1 MGSLFSAL
9 TSAAETLRTYE
20 RALTTSQNNVSNA
33 STPGFAK
40 QRASFVA
47 KRFEPDRGILG
58 GVEWGPSISTRDFRA
73 EANVWRQSDK
83 LGFQTQRRQDLT
95 AVESL
100 ATVAAGEGIPGALDR
115 LFQSFSQL
123 SVSPNDGSARQT
135 VLDRAGELAAEFNRT
150 AQGFAAAE
158 VDADRQ
164 LHSAVAR
171 VNQLGARIAD
181 LNASRRASFSG
192 QVDTGT
198 DAALHQTLEE
208 LSRYV
213 NYTAVEADDGTISVF
228 LGGQSLFVIGVNA
241 YAVQADTSGGSAQV
255 LSAAGDA
262 ITQYLNSG
270 QIGALTGLRNTTLP
284 GYRAQL
290 NTLAQSTA
298 DAVNGQLSLGLDADG
313 LPPAVNLFS
322 YTPGSA
328 AQTLTVTPGFATGQL
343 AAAEAGAPGGNG
355 NAIALANLAT
365 ANIVNGRTLS
375 SAYADLASTIGRD
388 LETAALGEATA
399 QSLVTQAQSYREEV
413 SGVSLD
419 EEAALM
425 VQYQR
430 SYQAAAQLFQIANEL
445 TETLINMGR

>member
-1 MGSLFSAL
+1 
-9 TSAAETLRTYE
+9 
-20 RALTTSQNNVSNA
+20 
-33 STPGFAK
+33 
-40 QRASFVA
+40 
-47 KRFEPDRGILG
+47 
-58 GVEWGPSISTRDFRA
+58 
-73 EANVWRQSDK
+73 
-83 LGFQTQRRQDLT
+83 
-95 AVESL
+95 
-100 ATVAAGEGIPGALDR
+100 
-115 LFQSFSQL
+115 
-123 SVSPNDGSARQT
+123 
-135 VLDRAGELAAEFNRT
+135 
-150 AQGFAAAE
+150 
-158 VDADRQ
+158 
-164 LHSAVAR
+164 
-171 VNQLGARIAD
+171 
-181 LNASRRASFSG
+181 
-192 QVDTGT
+192 
-198 DAALHQTLEE
+198 
-208 LSRYV
+208 V